1 MTPRSFRSCLLI
13 ALLAITSATAFAGT
27 LNYQYDALGRL
38 EEVQHPD
45 GSVVSYT
52 LDPAGNRTEVASRTP
67 PGVPASITVPASST
81 TGNYT
86 ISWGAASGTLT
97 QYELFEATNAGFS
110 GEVLVSSGTALSQ
123 AISGKGNGSYYYRVR
138 ACNGSACGGFR
149 TGGNATVVTLPPGVP
164 ASITVPASS
173 TTGAYTISWGTS
185 TGNVTAY
192 QLYEATNSGFT
203 GQVQVYSG
211 TATSRAISGKGNG
224 SYYYRVRACNG
235 SQCSGYR
242 TGANPTVVT
251 LPPGVPASITVPA
264 SSSTGSYTVSWGTST
279 GTVTAYQLYEATNSG
294 FTGQV
299 QVYSGTGT
307 SKAISGKTNGS
318 YYYRVWACN
327 GSACSGYRT
336 GANATVVN
344 IPVPAAPASITGPSM
359 NLTGNYSIS
368 WASSTG
374 ATRYELWESINNGAF
389 SKVHDG
395 TATSK
400 SFTNK
405 PNGEYQYK
413 AKACNATGCSG
424 YSPTKL
430 VQVCVG
436 GCSFAA
442 PPPEE

>member
-1 MTPRSFRSCLLI
+1 MTPRSFRSCLLF
-13 ALLAITSATAFAGT
+13 ALLTIMSATTFAGT

-38 EEVQHPD
+38 EEVQYPG

-67 PGVPASITVPASST
+67 PGVPASITVPVSST
-81 TGNYT
+81 TGSYT
-86 ISWGAASGTLT
+86 VSWGTASGTLT
-97 QYELFEATNAGFS
+97 AYELYEATNVGFS
-110 GEVLVSSGTALSQ
+110 GEVLVSSGAATTQ

-138 ACNGSACGGFR
+138 ACNGSTCGGYR
-149 TGGNATVVTLPPGVP
+149 TGANPTVVTLPPGVP

-173 TTGAYTISWGTS
+173 TTGAYTVSWGTS
-185 TGNVTAY
+185 TGTVTAY

-211 TATSRAISGKGNG
+211 TATSRAISGKANG

-235 SQCSGYR
+235 AQCSGYR

-251 LPPGVPASITVPA
+251 LPPGVPASISVPA

-299 QVYSGTGT
+299 QVYTGTGT
-307 SKAISGKTNGS
+307 SHALSGKTNGS
-318 YYYRVWACN
+318 YYYRVRACN

-336 GANATVVN
+336 GANPTVVS
-344 IPVPAAPASITGPSM
+344 IPVPAAPATITGPSM

-368 WASSTG
+368 WATSTG
-374 ATRYELWESINNGAF
+374 ATRYELWESINGSAF

-395 TATSK
+395 AATSK
-400 SFTNK
+400 SFSSK

-436 GCSFAA
+436 GCSFAP

>member
-1 MTPRSFRSCLLI
+1 M
-13 ALLAITSATAFAGT
+13 
-27 LNYQYDALGRL
+27 
-38 EEVQHPD
+38 
-45 GSVVSYT
+45 
-52 LDPAGNRTEVASRTP
+52 
-67 PGVPASITVPASST
+67 
-81 TGNYT
+81 
-86 ISWGAASGTLT
+86 
-97 QYELFEATNAGFS
+97 
-110 GEVLVSSGTALSQ
+110 LVSSGTALSQ
-123 AISGKGNGSYYYRVR
+123 AISGKGNGSYYYRVQ
-138 ACNGSACGGFR
+138 ACNGSACGGYR
-149 TGGNATVVTLPPGVP
+149 TGANPTVVTLPPGVP

-173 TTGAYTISWGTS
+173 TTGSYTVSWGTS

-235 SQCSGYR
+235 SACSGYR

-251 LPPGVPASITVPA
+251 LPPGVPASISVPA

-299 QVYSGTGT
+299 QVYSGTST
-307 SKAISGKTNGS
+307 SRAISGKTNGS
-318 YYYRVWACN
+318 YYYRVRACN

-336 GANATVVN
+336 GANATVVTLA
-344 IPVPAAPASITGPSM
+344 VPLPPASITAPLM
-359 NLTGNYSIS
+359 NTTGNYSVS
-368 WASSTG
+368 WSASTG
-374 ATRYELWESINNGAF
+374 ATRYELWESVNWGAF
-389 SKVHDG
+389 TRVHNAA
-395 TATSK
+395 ATSK
-400 SFTNK
+400 SFSSK

-413 AKACNATGCSG
+413 ARACSAGGCSG
-424 YSPTKL
+424 DSATRT

-442 PPPEE
+442 PPEE